1 LITGIRSFGCRGH
14 RHERKQERLIGGFV
28 PDKQRALGK
37 PYRMGVISLRFA
49 AILHISSPIGRS
61 RKKRLGFT
69 RSVKAL
75 RKQPTENVN
84 YWVSAACK

>member
-1 LITGIRSFGCRGH
+1 
-14 RHERKQERLIGGFV
+14 
-28 PDKQRALGK
+28 
-37 PYRMGVISLRFA
+37 MGVISLRFA